1 MLDDEQQDLLKQGID
16 LFNQGEFF
24 EAHEFFEVLW
34 QQSLEDSDREQ
45 FLFCV
50 RISAAGVHLS
60 NESFSSLF
68 LFQLA
73 QKQLEKGLNITFLD
87 ASCLDEQLQKLINL
101 IEKSQRS
108 ELKQISKKTNLELK
122 PLDYKEF

>member
-1 MLDDEQQDLLKQGID
+1 MLDDEQLDLLKQGIKF
-16 LFNQGEFF
+16 FNQGEFY
-24 EAHEFFEVLW
+24 ESHEFFEILW
-34 QQSLEDSDREQ
+34 QQSSENSEREQ

-73 QKQLEKGLNITFLD
+73 QKQLEKGLEIAFLD
-87 ASCLDEQLQKLINL
+87 MDNINNQLLNL
-101 IEKSQRS
+101 IKRIEKAHRS
-108 ELKQISKKTNLELK
+108 ELKEIAKNTDLEISLRKIS
-122 PLDYKEF
+122 